1 MPGRVTLGGRLCTT
15 KELKSVNQTEISKER
30 KALETRLT
38 AKVTAASVGM
48 ESGFSKKTANENEKH
63 ENQMV
68 ELNRM
73 TLETQGGN
81 GLLASR

>member
-1 MPGRVTLGGRLCTT
+1 
-15 KELKSVNQTEISKER
+15 
-30 KALETRLT
+30 
-38 AKVTAASVGM
+38 M
-48 ESGFSKKTANENEKH
+48 EGENS

-73 TLETQGGN
+73 KLETQGGN